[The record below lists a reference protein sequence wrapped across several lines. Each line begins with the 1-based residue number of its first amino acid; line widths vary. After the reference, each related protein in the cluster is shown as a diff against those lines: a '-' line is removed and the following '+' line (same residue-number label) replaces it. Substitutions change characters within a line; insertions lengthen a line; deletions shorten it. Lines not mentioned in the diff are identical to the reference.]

1 MSNIEKS
8 IAVFQTALPDFKPH
22 IAITLG
28 SGLGAVT
35 NIMDVRAEIS
45 YSDLPGFPQPRVAGH
60 DGKLIAGTV
69 HGKNVIFLKGRKHLY
84 EGDAIAPLK
93 TMIRTLKALDTDI
106 LMLTNAAGSL
116 IKSYG
121 PGSLVAIRDHI
132 NMTGANP
139 LAGDND
145 DKWGPRFVGMDNA
158 WDEDRRHLLMKA
170 ANNAGISLGEGIYCQ
185 FLGPTFETPAEIG
198 MARAIGA
205 DLVGMST
212 VTENIIARHCGLK
225 CIGVSAVTNLAA
237 GMGDTALSHDQT
249 LEGAKLAEQKMA
261 TLIDAFIDIL

>member
-8 IAVFQTALPDFKPH
+8 IAVIKAALPDFKPH
-22 IAITLG
+22 IAVTLG
-28 SGLGAVT
+28 SGLGTVT
-35 NIMDVRAEIS
+35 DIMDVRAEIS
-45 YSDLPGFPQPRVAGH
+45 YGDLPGFPQTKVAGH

-84 EGDAIAPLK
+84 EGGAIDPLK
-93 TMIRTLKALDTDI
+93 TMIRTLKALETDI
-106 LMLTNAAGSL
+106 FMLTNAAGSL

-132 NMTGANP
+132 NMTGTNP

-145 DKWGPRFVGMDNA
+145 DEWGPRFPPMENA
-158 WDEDRRHLLMKA
+158 WDADSRRLLMKA
-170 ANNAGISLGEGIYCQ
+170 ANSAGISLGEGVYCQ

-212 VTENIIARHCGLK
+212 VAENIIARHCGLK
-225 CIGVSAVTNLAA
+225 CVGVSAVTNLAA

-261 TLIDAFIDIL
+261 RLIGAFIETL